1 MAGTYWIAI
10 GLCEEARPTSSIFF
24 VGVWFLSIYNLLL
37 VPAAA
42 APLFGW
48 PLRRNRKTATDREV
62 RGVEIRRRSSIRLYG
77 VRLNRKISSQSH
89 SPHSAAIFESP
100 AIFIK
105 RRGRAATAISFM
117 FRVHI
122 STVRYSERGSE
133 PRILLNKK
141 PTEERQKNV
150 SCGRK
155 SRKRS

>member
-10 GLCEEARPTSSIFF
+10 GLCEDARPTSSIFF

-42 APLFGW
+42 APPLFGW

-89 SPHSAAIFESP
+89 SPQLFLNRQPFSSREEDVLPQPFLLCFGYTYP
-100 AIFIK
+100 
-105 RRGRAATAISFM
+105 
-117 FRVHI
+117 
-122 STVRYSERGSE
+122 RYVIVSE

-141 PTEERQKNV
+141 P
-150 SCGRK
+150 RK
-155 SRKRS
+155 DRRTFRVAARAGNAHEP